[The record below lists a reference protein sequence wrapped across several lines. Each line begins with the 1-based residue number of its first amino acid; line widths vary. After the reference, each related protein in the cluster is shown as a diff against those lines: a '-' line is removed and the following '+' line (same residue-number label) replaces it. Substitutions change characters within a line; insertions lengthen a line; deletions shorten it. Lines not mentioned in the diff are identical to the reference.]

1 MARKIRSYQLETR
14 TQRLKLAVRRKPY
27 TVRVAPGIRLGYR
40 RNATSGTW
48 SVLGADGQG
57 GSWLRRL
64 ALADDHEDS
73 DAKNVLTYD
82 EAAEAARK
90 LARAGPGEE
99 AGDRPATVSEAI
111 ESYRL
116 DLIARDAQPA
126 NADRILVHIPPAI
139 SQRPVAMLTAK
150 EVRAWRNGLVDKGLT
165 RASANRYMKSLAAC
179 LTLAAKLD
187 SRIANSAAWKVSALP
202 DATEARNVILSDVQV
217 RTVVEASYKI
227 NIAFGTLAEV
237 LAVLGVRPS
246 QAKRLRVGDLNAD
259 HPDGPQL
266 EMPCSKKGSGVK
278 RIARVPLPIPQV
290 LARRVAAAAV
300 GRPDSDPLLLDPAGN
315 EWTSGGHVEPFEQ
328 AAAAAGLPEG
338 TTIYSLRHSSIVRSL
353 LLGTPTRL
361 VAASHDTSVSQI
373 EAHYSKYITTPGAA
387 LMRRAAE
394 ALNLDVGPPDSNV
407 VPMARAKQAAP

>member
-1 MARKIRSYQLETR
+1 MGYKRACALMRVYPCARDID
-14 TQRLKLAVRRKPY
+14 
-27 TVRVAPGIRLGYR
+27 GIQG
-40 RNATSGTW
+40 GTW
-48 SVLGADGQG
+48 HAKFAHTNSKPGRSGSSSPFVGSRTPCGWRPAFGSAIGATRRPER
-57 GSWLRRL
+57 GSCL
-64 ALADDHEDS
+64 APT
-73 DAKNVLTYD
+73 AKNVLTYD

-116 DLIARDAQPA
+116 DLIARDAQPE

-315 EWTSGGHVEPFEQ
+315 EWTSGGHVQPFAQ

-394 ALNLDVGPPDSNV
+394 AL
-407 VPMARAKQAAP
+407 KH